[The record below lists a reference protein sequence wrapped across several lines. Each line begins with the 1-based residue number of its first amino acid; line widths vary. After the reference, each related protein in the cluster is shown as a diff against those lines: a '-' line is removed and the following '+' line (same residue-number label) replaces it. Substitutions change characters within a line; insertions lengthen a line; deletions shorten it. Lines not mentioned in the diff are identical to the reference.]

1 MKIRAAIAVVLAGA
15 LVAWPRAQTPYRI
28 LLTNDDGVQAP
39 GLAAAAAAL
48 TALGEVHV
56 IAPTENQSGKGTSL
70 TMVDPIHRIDARLAT
85 GMTAIGLMA
94 TPVTTVRVAIGKL
107 LTARPDLVVS
117 GINNGVNTGL
127 AAYISGTVAG
137 AREAAALGIP
147 AIAAS
152 LASRAAGDVA
162 SYAGAAEA
170 TVRVA
175 QIVRRDG
182 LPKGVFLGVNVP
194 EGTMATYKGFRV
206 TRQGRGLGVVET
218 FEERLSPRT
227 GKPYYW
233 NRMLEAGATDADDTD
248 TVAVKQG
255 YVTVTPYRV
264 GEFDPAAFES
274 LSRALAR

>member
-206 TRQGRGLGVVET
+206 TRQGGGLGVVET